1 MHKVKLVFPNKL
13 GLAPAGLLTRAS
25 IILVHGVLVT
35 GFIIPFYGPFM
46 AILCAMTLLVV
57 EATRRNPFARDA
69 IIFAAQRCAL
79 FALLSVI
86 LIALVPHL
94 PKAYTPLWY
103 WYLSCFVIV
112 PLALHDLWSAYNG
125 RLGLCY
131 IRLKREVNL

>member
-1 MHKVKLVFPNKL
+1 MHKVKLIFPHKL
-13 GLAPAGLLTRAS
+13 ALAPAGLLTRAS
-25 IILVHGVLVT
+25 IMLVHAVLAA
-35 GFIIPFYGPFM
+35 GFIIPFYGPLM
-46 AILCAMTLLVV
+46 AILCAVTLLTI

-69 IIFAAQRCAL
+69 IIFAAQRCVF
-79 FALLSVI
+79 FALLAVT
-86 LIALVPHL
+86 LITVVPYL
-94 PKAYTPLWY
+94 PQDYTPLWY